1 MNGEDII
8 VSGMGVICGPFANLS
23 QLTRYLYSDN
33 HYTLCSVPKRLA
45 ADLADNYPAF
55 CLPDDLAEELTRRGG
70 TLTVGMAH
78 LAAQEALRQAALD
91 LSENR
96 LRAAICLGSSTGASL
111 NFFDHYILRQQ
122 QKQGKPE
129 SMLMAVKRNPAMALA
144 RCMGGNLSGP
154 FFTITNACSSST
166 DAIGLGAM
174 LLRNNMCD
182 VALVGGSD
190 ELSLIP
196 YLGFIS
202 LMVYS
207 RQACKPFD
215 ANRSGLNLGEGAGV
229 LVLEKRKRLQQR
241 KQLSLAKICGY
252 GNAVDA
258 YHLTA
263 PHPEGRGLIKA
274 QAMALHEAGI
284 RAEELA
290 FINAHGTA
298 TKNNDTVESLIF
310 KRNFANVAV
319 SATKGAT
326 GHTLGA
332 AGAIEAAIT
341 VQCLLS
347 NAIPAS
353 PGFRDPDNE
362 LGVAPT
368 ARAMP
373 LKGNYAMSQSLAF
386 GGQNA
391 AIIFSREEQ

>member
-1 MNGEDII
+1 MSGEDIL
-8 VSGMGVICGPFANLS
+8 VSGMGAVCGPFANLS
-23 QLTRYLYSDN
+23 QLIQYLYSDN

-45 ADLADNYPAF
+45 ADLPGNYPAF
-55 CLPDDLAEELTRRGG
+55 CLPDALARELTAQGK
-70 TLTVGMAH
+70 TLTVGMAYR
-78 LAAQEALRQAALD
+78 AAQAALSQAALD
-91 LSENR
+91 LSA
-96 LRAAICLGSSTGASL
+96 LRVAVCLGSSTGASL
-111 NFFDHYILRQQ
+111 NFFDHYALRRRQQ
-122 QKQGKPE
+122 PGKPE
-129 SMLMAVKRNPAMALA
+129 SMRMAVKCNPALALA
-144 RCMGGNLSGP
+144 RCMDENLSGP
-154 FFTITNACSSST
+154 FFTITNACSSAT

-174 LLRNNMCD
+174 LLRANMCD

-190 ELSLIP
+190 ELSLIS

-207 RQACKPFD
+207 QQSCKPFD
-215 ANRSGLNLGEGAGV
+215 VNRSGLNLGEGAGV

-241 KQLSLAKICGY
+241 KQPSLAKICGY

-263 PHPEGRGLIKA
+263 PHPEGRGLLKA
-274 QAMALHEAGI
+274 QAMALREAAI
-284 RAEELA
+284 SANDLA

-298 TKNNDTVESLIF
+298 TKNNDAVEALIF
-310 KRNFANVAV
+310 QKNFAEVPV

-341 VQCLLS
+341 VRCLLA

-353 PGFRDPDNE
+353 PGFHDMDNE
-362 LGVAPT
+362 LGMAPVARPT
-368 ARAMP
+368 P
-373 LKGNYAMSQSLAF
+373 CQGDYAMSQSLAF

-391 AIIFSREEQ
+391 ALIFGRDGQ